1 MSQDGKAVAIKK
13 IKLFAKSVLGMSEE
27 EFTLF
32 LDRFDKIWRIKK
44 GRTDIK
50 SKLMLLLDPDKPQ
63 TTTFLTKSQA
73 FYVSFSMFMAAS
85 WDEFQPLKDY
95 ALEMCL
101 SALGVE
107 GKGIDASVRLTGALS
122 ESKILSR
129 LGIQVKGS
137 E

>member
-1 MSQDGKAVAIKK
+1 MSQKALKK
-13 IKLFAKSVLGMSEE
+13 IKVFAKSILRMSEE
-27 EFTLF
+27 DFQLF
-32 LDRFDKIWRIKK
+32 LDRLDKIWRLQK

-73 FYVSFSMFMAAS
+73 HYVSFSFFMAES
-85 WDEFQPLKDY
+85 WEEFQPLKDF
-95 ALEMCL
+95 ALQLCL
-101 SALGVE
+101 SALGIE

-129 LGIQVKGS
+129 LGIQVKGAK
-137 E
+137 EE